1 MKNHPTKNPRGLA
14 GGAGAMSGAPSREPT
29 PNRRPEALLID
40 AASAAVILGIGSR
53 TLWSLTARNAVPVVR
68 IGSRVLYRPEHLSA
82 WLDAGA
88 PDEPGAADKILRD
101 LRRAGGAR

>member
-1 MKNHPTKNPRGLA
+1 MNSNPTKNPRGLA
-14 GGAGAMSGAPSREPT
+14 GDAGGMSGTPSREPT
-29 PNRRPEALLID
+29 LNRRPQALLID
-40 AASAAVILGIGSR
+40 AGSASVILGIGTR

>member
-1 MKNHPTKNPRGLA
+1 MPNDPNQSPHPLASMK
-14 GGAGAMSGAPSREPT
+14 GANRSGKSTASVDP
-29 PNRRPEALLID
+29 LLID
-40 AASAAVILGIGSR
+40 AASAAVILGIGTR

-88 PDEPGAADKILRD
+88 PDEPGAADKIVRD
-101 LRRAGGAR
+101 LRRTGGAR